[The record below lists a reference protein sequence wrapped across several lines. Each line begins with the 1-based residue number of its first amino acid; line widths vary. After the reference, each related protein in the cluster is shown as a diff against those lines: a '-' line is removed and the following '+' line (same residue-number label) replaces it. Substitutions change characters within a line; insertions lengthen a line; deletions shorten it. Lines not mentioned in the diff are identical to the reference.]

1 MIAFLLLRTARALL
15 TILVVMT
22 LTFVMLRLTGDP
34 AAQLLPDNATEET
47 LNAFRAH
54 WGLDQPI
61 PVQYL
66 RYLANLLSGDGG
78 LSIANGRSAIVVA
91 SERIPA
97 TLQLT
102 GTAFLLMLA
111 IGLPVGVAAALRL
124 GSLTD
129 QALMTISTFG
139 YSIPNFVFG
148 IGLAYLLAVHFRLLP
163 SSGSATWAHMVLPV
177 ATLGLS
183 GTAILARFTRSAV
196 LDVLDEP
203 YVRAALAS
211 GETHRQ
217 AILNHVL
224 PNAAIPVVT
233 ILGFL
238 IGGLVGGSII
248 VEQVFAWPGIGRLLV
263 DTVAQRDFTVVQTL
277 VMIFTTAITLSN
289 LSVDLAYGFLNPRI
303 RRARH
308 G

>member
-1 MIAFLLLRTARALL
+1 MIAFLLLRIARAVL

-66 RYLANLLSGDGG
+66 RYLLNLLSGDGG
-78 LSIANGRSAIVVA
+78 VSIANGRSAIVVA
-91 SERIPA
+91 SERLPA

-111 IGLPVGVAAALRL
+111 IGIPVGIAAALRR
-124 GSLTD
+124 GSFTD
-129 QALMTISTFG
+129 QALMTLSTFG

-148 IGLAYLLAVHFRLLP
+148 IGLAYLLAVYFRLLP
-163 SSGSATWAHMVLPV
+163 SSGSATWAHMILPV

-203 YVRAALAS
+203 YIRAALAS
-211 GETHRQ
+211 GETYRQ
-217 AILNHVL
+217 TILNHVL

-289 LSVDLAYGFLNPRI
+289 LSVDLTYGVLNPRI
-303 RRARH
+303 RRAKH

>member
-1 MIAFLLLRTARALL
+1 MIAFLLLRIARAVL

-66 RYLANLLSGDGG
+66 RYLLNLLSGDGG
-78 LSIANGRSAIVVA
+78 VSIANGRSAIVVA
-91 SERIPA
+91 SERLPA

-111 IGLPVGVAAALRL
+111 IGIPVGIAAALRR
-124 GSLTD
+124 GSFTD
-129 QALMTISTFG
+129 QALMTLSTFG

-148 IGLAYLLAVHFRLLP
+148 IGLAYLLAVYFRLLP
-163 SSGSATWAHMVLPV
+163 SSGSATRAHMILPV

-203 YVRAALAS
+203 YIRAALAS
-211 GETHRQ
+211 GETYRQ
-217 AILNHVL
+217 TILNHVL

-289 LSVDLAYGFLNPRI
+289 LSVDLTYGVLNPRI
-303 RRARH
+303 RRAKH